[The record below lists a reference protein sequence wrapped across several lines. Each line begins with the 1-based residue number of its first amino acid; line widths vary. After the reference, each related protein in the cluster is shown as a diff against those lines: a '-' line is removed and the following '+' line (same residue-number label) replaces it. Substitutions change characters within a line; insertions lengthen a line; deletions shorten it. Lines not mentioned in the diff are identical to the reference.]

1 MKSLLRKKTHADIQK
16 PSPPS
21 STPSSIRQQPP
32 TIATPLYARFASA
45 KSGGQLEEK
54 LRPNVSGPMRL
65 GRPIRANSEAED
77 NHRKREEAALPR
89 PKPSNG
95 RQGIAPAPQ
104 PPPSSLPGP
113 RDGQSFVDAPYQ
125 SARVN
130 LTQAARQP
138 VKAQTCKSCFPSLIM
153 CSSTLR
159 QRAMERDMP
168 RTSEHLSMAVVSFR
182 GFAGCP
188 PTLFH
193 GSCDVDIGGYS

>member
-21 STPSSIRQQPP
+21 STPSIRQQPP

-65 GRPIRANSEAED
+65 GRPSRPNSEAED
-77 NHRKREEAALPR
+77 NRGKREEAALPR
-89 PKPSNG
+89 HKPSNG
-95 RQGIAPAPQ
+95 RQGIAPGPQ
-104 PPPSSLPGP
+104 PLPSSLPGP

-125 SARVN
+125 NARVN

-138 VKAQTCKSCFPSLIM
+138 IKAQTACKSYFPSQIM

-159 QRAMERDMP
+159 QCAMERDTS
-168 RTSEHLSMAVVSFR
+168 RTSEHLSMTVVSFR

-193 GSCDVDIGGYS
+193 